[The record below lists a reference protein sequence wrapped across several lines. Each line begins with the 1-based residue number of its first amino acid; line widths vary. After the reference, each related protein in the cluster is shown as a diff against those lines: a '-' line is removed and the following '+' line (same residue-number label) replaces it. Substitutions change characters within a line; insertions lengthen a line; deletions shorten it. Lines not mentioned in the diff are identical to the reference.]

1 MLTELD
7 LRVVSLELDLLWID
21 VGWLVAD
28 LEMWIDLGWLVT
40 EL

>member
-7 LRVVSLELDLLWID
+7 LRVVSLLLDLLWID